1 MTWKSGCMK
10 RRCAHDG
17 ALLARDTGAD
27 RGGRPR
33 VPVDVEENVREDE
46 GNLGKINWTLK
57 TFQLGELT
65 DYYKNPRSGGCV
77 G

>member
-17 ALLARDTGAD
+17 FVLARDVGAD

-33 VPVDVEENVREDE
+33 VPVDVQKDVRAH
-46 GNLGKINWTLK
+46 
-57 TFQLGELT
+57 
-65 DYYKNPRSGGCV
+65 
-77 G
+77 